1 MWPTARPTTMR
12 IAPGAV
18 RYAVGV
24 FLASLATVHR
34 LGRRTA
40 ATLGLLAAG
49 AVLAFHRDPDRTPP
63 ADGVVSP
70 ADGVVSVVRTEEHGG
85 DARVRVGVYM
95 NALDVHINRAPLS
108 GTVDAVEH
116 VPGAH
121 RLAFSKESERNER
134 VHVDVAREAGDYRV
148 TLIAGAFARRIHPYV
163 AAGDDLARGE
173 RLGHISFGSRADVL
187 LPAGVVEEDLL
198 VSEGETVRA
207 GETRIAELQPPRQG
221 STTQL
226 PEF

>member
-1 MWPTARPTTMR
+1 MARP
-12 IAPGAV
+12 
-18 RYAVGV
+18 
-24 FLASLATVHR
+24 
-34 LGRRTA
+34 
-40 ATLGLLAAG
+40 
-49 AVLAFHRDPDRTPP
+49 PP
-63 ADGVVSP
+63 ADGVVAP
-70 ADGVVSVVRTEEHGG
+70 ADGVVSVVRTEEHDG

-95 NALDVHINRAPLS
+95 SALNVHVNRVPLG
-108 GTVDAVEH
+108 GTVAAVEH
-116 VPGAH
+116 VPGGN
-121 RLAFSKESERNER
+121 RLAFSKDSEHNER
-134 VHVDVAREAGDYRV
+134 VHVDVEGAHDYRV